1 MGIEPGRVVQ
11 VRTPGGPASGAA
23 GKYRFGSGYLVADG
37 LVLTAR
43 HVLVPPEFG
52 QQARPA
58 VGQSCEIS
66 FAGGVWLRASLVAAG
81 EIDAAVLR
89 TEALDGQWPPGRWA
103 RLVGTEPLHWD
114 ALGYPV
120 ASLGSDHREREH
132 AYGEVSPLTG
142 EGGDSLGLTVSS
154 REPRVTGNPATGWA
168 GLSGA
173 AVICDD
179 RIAGIITEDP
189 AAYSRSLEGLRA
201 TAILADPA
209 LGAALGHPAAA
220 DVGGRVAPRT
230 PSVDPDRPVLLIVD
244 DEDAVVIGEQ
254 VSDLAQVLTARDVP
268 EALYLVGQP
277 GLRIDAAL
285 VDICIGEPTGDS
297 GRSVLDA
304 LRKHRSR
311 VPRSVISSDPFM
323 GLFGDVTESLS
334 KYGVYRTLRKRAPG
348 SMTPDLR
355 SCVEAMLRQDDE
367 AVIATVNER
376 IDELRDAYLRR
387 RLIPLRNRA
396 RRDRREGGIDEAKLR
411 DVESRVELAQEAI
424 DDARAEAAR
433 AEADAKWETVAWLH
447 GLLEEI
453 TAEAG

>member
-11 VRTPGGPASGAA
+11 VRTPGGETSSAA

-43 HVLVPPEFG
+43 HVLVPPEFSQNVRPIPG
-52 QQARPA
+52 QP
-58 VGQSCEIS
+58 CEIS
-66 FAGGVWLRASLVAAG
+66 FADGVWRPAGLAAAG

-89 TEALDGQWPPGRWA
+89 TAPGGQWPPARWA
-103 RLVGTEPLHWD
+103 RLAGTEPLRWD

-120 ASLGSDHREREH
+120 ASLGPDQREREH

-154 REPRVTGNPATGWA
+154 REPRGTGTPATGWA

-189 AAYSRSLEGLRA
+189 AAYSRSLEALRA
-201 TAILADPA
+201 TAILADSA
-209 LGAALGHPAAA
+209 LGAALGYPSAAE
-220 DVGGRVAPRT
+220 VGGRALRRT
-230 PSVDPDRPVLLIVD
+230 PSLDPDRPVLLIVD

-254 VSDLAQVLTARDVP
+254 VGDLAQVLTARDVP
-268 EALYLVGQP
+268 EALDLIGQP

-285 VDICIGEPTGDS
+285 VDICIGEQTGDS

-304 LRKHRSR
+304 LRTHRSR
-311 VPRSVISSDPFM
+311 VPRSVISADPYM
-323 GLFGDVTESLS
+323 GLSGDITESLS

-355 SCVEAMLRQDDE
+355 SCVEAMLRQEDE
-367 AVIATVNER
+367 AITAAVHER
-376 IDELRDAYLRR
+376 IDELRDVYLRR
-387 RLIPLRNRA
+387 GLIPLRTRSRHE
-396 RRDRREGGIDEAKLR
+396 RRQGKIDETQLR
-411 DVESRVELAQEAI
+411 NVESRVALAEEAVAE
-424 DDARAEAAR
+424 ARAEAAS

-447 GLLEEI
+447 GWLEEI